1 MSVNNVGNR
10 ASIHASSPQPPEREA
25 AHGGPTRQV
34 SAAPLQSLRKTAGS
48 VANGLMGAV
57 RQTSALTTATLLA
70 VASDVLVPGAEA
82 ARYRQAPPSRG
93 APPRGLLE
101 QSSPATSGQRGP
113 TLAGVALPVEPLL
126 VAGVVVA
133 GVGALAV
140 AGVAA
145 YNKWTADPKAT
156 E

>member
-1 MSVNNVGNR
+1 MRVNNVGN
-10 ASIHASSPQPPEREA
+10 HAAIQAASPQSPEREA
-25 AHGGPTRQV
+25 THCGPTHQV
-34 SAAPLQSLRKTAGS
+34 SSAPLQSLRKTAGS

-57 RQTSALTTATLLA
+57 RHTSALTTATLLA
-70 VASDVLVPGAEA
+70 VASDVLIPGADA

-113 TLAGVALPVEPLL
+113 AFAGVALPADPML
-126 VAGVVVA
+126 VAGAMVA

-140 AGVAA
+140 AGVVA
-145 YNKWTADPKAT
+145 YNKWAADPKAT